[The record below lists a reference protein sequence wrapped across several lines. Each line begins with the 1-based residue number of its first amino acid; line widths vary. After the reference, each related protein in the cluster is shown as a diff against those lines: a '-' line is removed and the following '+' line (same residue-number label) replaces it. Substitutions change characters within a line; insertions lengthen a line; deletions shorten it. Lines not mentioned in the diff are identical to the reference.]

1 VDEQIRSF
9 IAIELP
15 EELKIKL
22 KNFQASLRLPKHN
35 FVKWVSPDGIHITL
49 KFLGNINNRQVDD
62 IKNVLTPIAR
72 LSKSFAL
79 HTSEIGVFPN
89 LNKVRVLW
97 LGLNGD
103 ISSLQ
108 KLYQDIDKAL
118 AVKNFASEKRP
129 FTPHLTLARLRD
141 DCFPNDRWEF
151 GELVK
156 GVRFEPSCMI
166 KVEKLSFMRS
176 RLLPGGAAYSKLA
189 EFIFP

>member
-1 VDEQIRSF
+1 MDEQIRSF

-15 EELKIKL
+15 DELKTKL
-22 KNFQASLRLPKHN
+22 KNFQASLKLPKHN

-62 IKNVLTPIAR
+62 INTVLASIAGV
-72 LSKSFAL
+72 SKPFTVN
-79 HTSEIGVFPN
+79 TSEIGVFPN
-89 LNKVRVLW
+89 SNRVRVLW

-103 ISSLQ
+103 MASLQ

-118 AVKNFASEKRP
+118 AVRNFTSEKRP

-141 DCFPNDRWEF
+141 DCLPNDRWEF

-156 GVRFEPSCMI
+156 DVKFEPGYII

-176 RLLPGGAAYSKLA
+176 RLLPGGAVYSKLA